1 MPDSKFTLNI
11 QFFLSGFNKE
21 DYDYLIEDSKELT
34 SVKDEIEGSLIN
46 SKIIRS
52 ENNYPVY
59 KLMMPSD
66 DEIKN
71 EGQVL
76 FIFHAWIPLSNNSDD
91 VANEIK
97 EFICKLSEIQ
107 ETLVRGFILPM
118 EIEEIEN
125 MDSGN
130 WDSFIL
136 KNKTQYFTFRNG
148 NAD

>member
-21 DYDYLIEDSKELT
+21 DYDYLTEDSKELT

-52 ENNYPVY
+52 ENDYPVY

-107 ETLVRGFILPM
+107 ETLVRGFIPRRNEPFLHIFLENCLDKIDCL
-118 EIEEIEN
+118 EITNEDIED
-125 MDSGN
+125 MD
-130 WDSFIL
+130 
-136 KNKTQYFTFRNG
+136 
-148 NAD
+148 